1 MICGLGKE
9 ATRKNAKSWFLLA
22 TFGNL
27 FFFQGT
33 SSREKNIHLQTKSKW
48 SIERRDDLEFRRLE
62 NKKVSQI
69 Q

>member
-27 FFFQGT
+27 FFFQFVAGDGCYMFVHVLALVAIVLI
-33 SSREKNIHLQTKSKW
+33 SFK
-48 SIERRDDLEFRRLE
+48 SIE
-62 NKKVSQI
+62 I
-69 Q
+69 